1 MTARSRTARR
11 LTTTLAATLAAV
23 LLTLLLP
30 GLAPGAQAAVRP
42 APTKARLVTV
52 LKKVAFPKGAAALG
66 KVETES
72 IPSDES
78 RFCGY
83 TLPARLSVSRSSAD
97 EELSVGYLPT
107 ASTAKARAFVQKVHG
122 QASCENGVL
131 KRTTLKG
138 APKGTAALVLV
149 IPIDDTHDIRL
160 YLAFAATGRTV
171 VLATAA
177 SKKDAA
183 ALLSNAVR
191 SYQKAK
197 LA

>member
-11 LTTTLAATLAAV
+11 LTTTLAVTLAIA
-23 LLTLLLP
+23 LLTLVLP

-52 LKKVAFPKGAAALG
+52 LKKVAFPKGTTLG
-66 KVETES
+66 KVETDS
-72 IPSDES
+72 IPSTEA

-83 TLPARLSVSRSSAD
+83 TLPAKFSVSRASAD
-97 EELSVGYLPT
+97 EKLSVGYLPT
-107 ASTAKARAFVQKVHG
+107 ASTSKARTFVQKVHG
-122 QASCENGVL
+122 KGSCENGML
-131 KRTTLKG
+131 RRTTLKG
-138 APKGTAALVLV
+138 APRGTAALVLV

-177 SKKDAA
+177 SKKDTAT
-183 ALLSNAVR
+183 LLSNAVR